1 MLRYKLSEIETA
13 WRRSESEGQ
22 ESKMSYAFLA
32 IEFGFYALGLTM
44 LGAQFASL
52 FSLFG

>member
-1 MLRYKLSEIETA
+1 VLNLNNLQ
-13 WRRSESEGQ
+13 RRPGRR

-32 IEFGFYALGLTM
+32 IEFGFYVLGLTT

-52 FSLFG
+52 FLS